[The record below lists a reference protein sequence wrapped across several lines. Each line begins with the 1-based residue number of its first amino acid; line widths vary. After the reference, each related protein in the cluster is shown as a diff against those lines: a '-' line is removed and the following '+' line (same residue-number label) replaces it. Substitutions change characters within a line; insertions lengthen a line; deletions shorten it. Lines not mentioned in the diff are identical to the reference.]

1 MTSKRAKI
9 INIVYISLVILF
21 FYLPILSLI
30 IFSFNDGASL
40 TRWTG
45 FSMRWYKKLFESDKI
60 LDSVKVS
67 ISIALLAT
75 LISTVIG
82 TLAAIAVARRKRKFR
97 NAILFLNS
105 IPIVNPEIVTAIGL
119 LLFLT
124 MFIEPSFNAML
135 IAHISFCVPY
145 VFLTVYPKVRSLDP
159 SLTEAAMD
167 LGANPWKAL
176 RHAVLPQ
183 IKGSILAGAAI
194 AFTMSFDDFVIS
206 YFTGGSYEN
215 ISVYLYNLPRGAN
228 PSINA
233 LSTIIIIVITIVVV
247 INYIKSSKQYK
258 KENRTWK
265 KYGFYY

>member
-82 TLAAIAVARRKRKFR
+82 TFGYCCCKKKK
-97 NAILFLNS
+97 
-105 IPIVNPEIVTAIGL
+105 
-119 LLFLT
+119 
-124 MFIEPSFNAML
+124 
-135 IAHISFCVPY
+135 
-145 VFLTVYPKVRSLDP
+145 KV
-159 SLTEAAMD
+159 
-167 LGANPWKAL
+167 
-176 RHAVLPQ
+176 
-183 IKGSILAGAAI
+183 
-194 AFTMSFDDFVIS
+194 
-206 YFTGGSYEN
+206 
-215 ISVYLYNLPRGAN
+215 
-228 PSINA
+228 
-233 LSTIIIIVITIVVV
+233 
-247 INYIKSSKQYK
+247 
-258 KENRTWK
+258 
-265 KYGFYY
+265 

>member
-1 MTSKRAKI
+1 MTSKRRKAFKI
-9 INIVYISLVILF
+9 IYLSLIVIF
-21 FYLPILSLI
+21 FYLPVLSLI
-30 IFSFNDGASL
+30 VFSFNDGSSL

-45 FSMRWYKKLFESDKI
+45 FSFRWYKQLFKSNKIIES
-60 LDSVKVS
+60 VQVS

-75 LISTVIG
+75 GISTVIG
-82 TLAAIAVARRKRKFR
+82 TFAAIAVAKRKRKFR
-97 NAILFLNS
+97 NAVLFLNN

-124 MFIEPSFNAML
+124 MFMEPGFNAML

-167 LGANPWKAL
+167 LGATPLKAL

-183 IKGSILAGAAI
+183 IKGSIIAGAAI

-228 PSINA
+228 PAINA
-233 LSTIIIIVITIVVV
+233 LSTIIILVITLGVS
-247 INYIKSSKQYK
+247 INYIKVSKQFK
-258 KENRTWK
+258 REVE
-265 KYGFYY
+265 

>member
-1 MTSKRAKI
+1 MTSNKSKI
-9 INIVYISLVILF
+9 TSAIYISLVIIF

-30 IFSFNDGASL
+30 IFSFNNGASL

-45 FSMRWYKKLFESDKI
+45 FSFHWYKQLYKSDKI

-67 ISIALLAT
+67 IIIAFLAT
-75 LISTVIG
+75 FISTIIG
-82 TLAAIAVARRKRKFR
+82 TFAAIAVARRKRRFR
-97 NAILFLNS
+97 NTVLFLNN

-124 MFIEPSFNAML
+124 MFIEPGFIALL

-159 SLTEAAMD
+159 NLTEAAMD
-167 LGANPWKAL
+167 LGATPWKAL

-183 IKGSILAGAAI
+183 IKGSVLAGAAI

-233 LSTIIIIVITIVVV
+233 LSTIIILIITVALV
-247 INYIKSSKQYK
+247 INYIRSSKQIK
-258 KENRTWK
+258 KERI
-265 KYGFYY
+265 